1 MVCELAKF
9 VPSPEEFMSN
19 TRKVRVRFAPS
30 PTGYLHVGGARTA
43 IYNYFFA
50 KAMGGTFYLRIEDTD
65 RKRYNEEAL
74 HDLLRD
80 LKWLG
85 LQWDEGPEVGGEFG
99 PYQQSERLDIYA
111 REAKVLLEKGHAYHC
126 FCTEE
131 RLQEVRAEQE
141 KTGQPVTGYDR
152 HCRHLA
158 ADEVSARLAAGEKSV
173 IRFKVPEDGLT
184 SFDDL
189 IRGPIEYQ
197 NALLDDLVLIKRDQ
211 YPTYHMASVIDDHY
225 METSHV
231 LRGDEWISST
241 PKHVLLYAAFG
252 WEPPCFCHL
261 PVILAAG
268 GGKLSKRKG
277 AASVG
282 DFRDL
287 GYLPE
292 ALVNFLALL
301 GWNAGDD
308 REVMTLQEMI
318 DAFTLERISP
328 KAVAFDEKKLEWM
341 NGQHLHHCENTFLAT
356 FLRSG
361 LMGAGIDV
369 TVVAEDHLAKI
380 AGLLKTRIHFLR
392 ELPEQAKYFF
402 VAPTEYDEKAKAKA
416 WGPGSR
422 PVVEAVR
429 ARLGSLS
436 VFDAQNIEKSFGEL
450 ALELNLKLGSL
461 VHPVRLAVSG
471 VSGGP
476 GLWELL
482 EVVGQS
488 ESLRRLAVAEDL
500 MQA

>member
-1 MVCELAKF
+1 
-9 VPSPEEFMSN
+9 MSN

-50 KAMGGTFYLRIEDTD
+50 KAMGGTFYLRVEDTD

-85 LQWDEGPEVGGEFG
+85 LHWDEGPEVGGAFG
-99 PYQQSERLDIYA
+99 PYFQSERLDIYA
-111 REAKVLLEKGHAYHC
+111 REAQVLLEKGHAYHC

-131 RLQEVRAEQE
+131 RLQEVRAAQE
-141 KTGQPVTGYDR
+141 KSGQPVTGYDR
-152 HCRHLA
+152 HCRHLS
-158 ADEVSARLAAGEKSV
+158 ADEVATRLAAGEKSV
-173 IRFKVPEDGLT
+173 IRFKVPEEGVTAFHDQ
-184 SFDDL
+184 

-211 YPTYHMASVIDDHY
+211 YPTYHMASVVDDHY

-241 PKHVLLYAAFG
+241 PKHVLLYKAFG
-252 WEPPCFCHL
+252 WEPPVFCHL

-308 REVMTLQEMI
+308 REVMSLEEMI
-318 DAFTLERISP
+318 QAFTLDRISP
-328 KAVAFDEKKLEWM
+328 KSVAFDEKKLQWM
-341 NGQHLHHCENTFLAT
+341 NGQHLHRCEPAFLAQS
-356 FLRSG
+356 LRQG
-361 LMGAGIDV
+361 LQDQGIDV
-369 TVVAEDHLAKI
+369 SSESEERMVHI
-380 AGLLKTRIHFLR
+380 ASLLQTRIHFLN
-392 ELPEQAKYFF
+392 ELPTMAQYFF
-402 VAPTEYDEKAKAKA
+402 VAPQSYDEKAKAKA
-416 WGPGSR
+416 WGPGSLPLVQSLR
-422 PVVEAVR
+422 QRLAALDTWTVESIENVFN
-429 ARLGSLS
+429 SL
-436 VFDAQNIEKSFGEL
+436 AT
-450 ALELNLKLGSL
+450 ELNLKLGSL

-482 EVVGQS
+482 QTLGQAQVIQ
-488 ESLRRLAVAEDL
+488 RLATAEPF
-500 MQA
+500 MQS